1 MRRTGGAPLLLA
13 LAVALGTVAAGC
25 EGDQTVVED
34 DGNGGTVEEG
44 DDGGTEGGEDT
55 GDGGDDSGDGGDDS
69 GDGGE
74 GEGGDDTDLDVDVG

>member
-13 LAVALGTVAAGC
+13 LAVAFGTVAAGC

-44 DDGGTEGGEDT
+44 DDGGTGDGGEDT
-55 GDGGDDSGDGGDDS
+55 GDGGDDS